1 MKAWLRTDRS
11 ASLISKVVESTK
23 IAALVERPM
32 TPAARRRG
40 SFFMDI
46 RKISIGDNPPSEVN
60 VIIEIPQEGAP
71 IKYEFDPASG
81 SLFVDRF
88 LHTPMHYPANYGFI
102 PHTVCRDGD
111 PCDVLVVSQVPI
123 VPLAVVRSRPIGGLA
138 MEDDDQRIIAV
149 PVDRLNPY
157 YINVRT
163 LADLPAILYEQIS
176 HFFNH
181 YKDLEEGDRK
191 KISHW
196 MELDET
202 FEYISDAIARA
213 SRKSDR

>member
-1 MKAWLRTDRS
+1 MD
-11 ASLISKVVESTK
+11 ISK
-23 IAALVERPM
+23 
-32 TPAARRRG
+32 
-40 SFFMDI
+40 
-46 RKISIGDNPPSEVN
+46 ISVGDNPPSEVN
-60 VIIEIPQEGAP
+60 VIVEIPQDGAP

-88 LHTPMHYPANYGFI
+88 LHTPMSYPANYGFI
-102 PHTVCRDGD
+102 PHTLCPDGD

-123 VPLAVVRSRPIGGLA
+123 VPLAVVRCRPIGGLA

-157 YINVRT
+157 YLNVRT
-163 LADLPAILYEQIS
+163 IGDLPSILHEQIS

-181 YKDLEEGDRK
+181 YKDLEEGSRM

-196 MELDET
+196 MELAET

-213 SRKSDR
+213 ARRSSNR